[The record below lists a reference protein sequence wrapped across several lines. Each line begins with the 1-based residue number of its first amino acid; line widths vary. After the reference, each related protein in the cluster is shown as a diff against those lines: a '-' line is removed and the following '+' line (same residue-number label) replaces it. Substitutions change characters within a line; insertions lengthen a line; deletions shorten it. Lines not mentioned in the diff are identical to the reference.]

1 MRVHIMLFGRFS
13 EGDLISP
20 ATAAIFVTPANE
32 RNTKAEAVPKLV
44 TPSNDSKP
52 LSENASPCT
61 GLLQSKDWFIPARNA
76 IKNTKRTEIVTIGN
90 CIRFMLLTPMMLM
103 TIIMD
108 NRKIAISL
116 DMFSVNS
123 KPRGS

>member
-1 MRVHIMLFGRFS
+1 M
-13 EGDLISP
+13 
-20 ATAAIFVTPANE
+20 
-32 RNTKAEAVPKLV
+32 
-44 TPSNDSKP
+44 
-52 LSENASPCT
+52 
-61 GLLQSKDWFIPARNA
+61 PARNA

-90 CIRFMLLTPMMLM
+90 CIRFMLFTPMMLM
-103 TIIMD
+103 TIIKD